1 MNAQSHEC
9 EPHIYPDLKSYIFLN
24 HLNSSFKCIFFFEP
38 IKVPKQEPT
47 LGSYVLHHA
56 FLVLHAV
63 LLPHSILSLI
73 APFNLGLNRPI
84 TSNFAF
90 ILRRRANAS
99 ILLSH
104 PPLQPSEL
112 HSIKAFRGEPIP
124 LPTASD
130 VIMK

>member
-1 MNAQSHEC
+1 MSHQVWI
-9 EPHIYPDLKSYIFLN
+9 PQLSQYQPSIW
-24 HLNSSFKCIFFFEP
+24 LNSLSSSFSSNFFFEP

-47 LGSYVLHHA
+47 LVSYVLRHV
-56 FLVLHAV
+56 FPVPHAV
-63 LLPHSILSLI
+63 MLPHSILSLN

-84 TSNFAF
+84 TSNFAS
-90 ILRRRANAS
+90 ILIRRANAS

-112 HSIKAFRGEPIP
+112 HSVKAFQGEPIP